1 MTAIGLRWQS
11 LARATLLVCGL
22 LFVTSCS
29 KAETTAAD
37 TGAADT
43 TIYVVSND
51 WHTGIVLR
59 RADLPAGRLPELADL
74 PTRRYVEFGW
84 GDEAFYQS
92 RDTTAAMAL
101 RAALSPT
108 SSVLHVA
115 AFDIE
120 PARAFDAEVLAFGLS
135 ADGLARL
142 VDALDATFDR
152 TAATPTPANGPGLY
166 FDSNFYPA
174 TGRFHLFN
182 TCNTWAARLL
192 AQAGLDVRPGGVITS
207 TDLLRQL
214 RPLARR

>member
-1 MTAIGLRWQS
+1 MTAIGLRWRP
-11 LARATLLVCGL
+11 LARAAILVCSL
-22 LFVTSCS
+22 MFVAGCGTADVAT
-29 KAETTAAD
+29 AET
-37 TGAADT
+37 GVGSK

-59 RADLPAGRLPELADL
+59 RADLPTGRLPELADV
-74 PTRRYVEFGW
+74 PARRYVEFGW

-115 AFDIE
+115 AFDMAPE
-120 PARAFDAEVLAFGLS
+120 RAFDAEVVEFGLS
-135 ADGLARL
+135 ADGLTRL

-152 TAATPTPANGPGLY
+152 TAATPVPANGPGLY

-174 TGRFHLFN
+174 KGRFHLFN

-207 TDLLRQL
+207 SDLLLQL

>member
-1 MTAIGLRWQS
+1 MNDRAGRWWLR
-11 LARATLLVCGL
+11 LAVFALALFALAACDRQAPATPSVN
-22 LFVTSCS
+22 
-29 KAETTAAD
+29 
-37 TGAADT
+37 TGERLDVF
-43 TIYVVSND
+43 VVSND
-51 WHTGIVLR
+51 WHTGIVLQR
-59 RADLPAGRLPELADL
+59 TDLPAGRLPELADL
-74 PTRRYVEFGW
+74 PARRYVEFGW

-92 RDTTAAMAL
+92 RDTTTAMAL

-120 PARAFDAEVLAFGLS
+120 PARAFDAEVVELSLS
-135 ADGLARL
+135 ADGFTWL

-152 TAATPTPANGPGLY
+152 TAATPVPANGPGLY
-166 FDSNFYPA
+166 YDSNFYPA
-174 TGRFHLFN
+174 IGTFHLFN

-192 AQAGLDVRPGGVITS
+192 AQAGIDIRPGGVITS